1 MGRGWELAQGAREF
15 ALNLLGAWGCRQEQ
29 GGWEWGL
36 PPHALTICM
45 QGTVLPC
52 NSSAEGP
59 IILVRTPL
67 LAPLLCAWPC
77 CRQRDEPVAV
87 RLAKAMALAVHAQV
101 WQYKRGAEQECEL
114 CGKAGARLAMP
125 SGAVV
130 CGPYIVLAQFRLELT
145 KLSCLCPVN
154 PLTNAHLPVPVP
166 PGPRLFQRQGVW
178 LRFSD

>member
-1 MGRGWELAQGAREF
+1 
-15 ALNLLGAWGCRQEQ
+15 
-29 GGWEWGL
+29 
-36 PPHALTICM
+36 
-45 QGTVLPC
+45 VLPC

-130 CGPYIVLAQFRLELT
+130 CGICV
-145 KLSCLCPVN
+145 
-154 PLTNAHLPVPVP
+154 
-166 PGPRLFQRQGVW
+166 
-178 LRFSD
+178 